1 MSPEP
6 LVGWAELPV
15 PEHSAEEARR
25 QAEEVLSRP
34 DYEWDEPSDDPLQGI
49 LSWIDEQVSK
59 VLAGVGM
66 GDLPPW
72 VAWTALAI
80 LVVAVVALVVVLV
93 RRRGAGRRAGGRPT
107 AAGGDAVVIE
117 PEPATGWGAEARRA
131 AAEGRWRDAVRC
143 TYRALVVD
151 LAAAGALGDR
161 AERTSGELATDL
173 ARSRPPAAEAFADAT
188 ALFEATWYGGA
199 RAGPDD
205 LQRLDALAG
214 QVRDRAR
221 PAPGAAR

>member
-6 LVGWAELPV
+6 LAGWAELPV

-25 QAEEVLSRP
+25 RAEEVLARP
-34 DYEWDEPSDDPLQGI
+34 DYEWDEPSDGPLQGV
-49 LSWIDEQVSK
+49 LSWIDEQWSK
-59 VLAGVGM
+59 VLAGVGL
-66 GDLPPW
+66 GDLPRW
-72 VAWTALAI
+72 IAWAALAI
-80 LVVAVVALVVVLV
+80 LVVVAAALVVVLV
-93 RRRGAGRRAGGRPT
+93 RRRGAGRRPGGRPT
-107 AAGGDAVVIE
+107 ASGAVETE
-117 PEPATGWGAEARRA
+117 PEPPTGWDAEARRA

-151 LAAAGALGDR
+151 LAAAGALGDG